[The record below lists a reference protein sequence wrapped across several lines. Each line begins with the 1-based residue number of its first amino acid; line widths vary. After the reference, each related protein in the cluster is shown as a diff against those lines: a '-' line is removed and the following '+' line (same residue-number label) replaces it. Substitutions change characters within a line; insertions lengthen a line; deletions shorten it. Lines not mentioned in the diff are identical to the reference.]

1 VRPWKPPGATSAGG
15 DATGISATNAPSG
28 LTGVATNAPLIRD
41 YSRKHGVFPLWS
53 YATSSTPVRNKSQMK
68 GSVGVLLYDCRHE
81 VGPSPGE
88 KSGILNDYTRAC
100 VLWRLWH
107 YERRNGNVSVDVFP
121 SISYDRKTDGFRR
134 ISCLWRFYRYE
145 RAADGRKKLDV
156 LFVPLMRQ

>member
-1 VRPWKPPGATSAGG
+1 
-15 DATGISATNAPSG
+15 
-28 LTGVATNAPLIRD
+28 
-41 YSRKHGVFPLWS
+41 
-53 YATSSTPVRNKSQMK
+53 
-68 GSVGVLLYDCRHE
+68 
-81 VGPSPGE
+81 
-88 KSGILNDYTRAC
+88 